1 MEKFAEKY
9 YGYLSKEDKLRAD
22 ELFKKGERMDQ
33 LIKEKILN
41 LNISNSEDC
50 QKAIDFANM
59 SYDSRYKIFSKLNDM
74 FISTVNKKVSEGT
87 IPESEVFGLNS
98 VLGKRSQEKEEFL
111 NLKNRYFRAITEKL
125 KAQNNSVETAKSL
138 SSSIDKPSSSMVTDT
153 DFSSLADP
161 SSLPDP
167 APISNEIVN
176 FILDLL
182 S

>member
-74 FISTVNKKVSEGT
+74 FISTVNKKASEGT
-87 IPESEVFGLNS
+87 IPESEFFGLNS

-111 NLKNRYFRAITEKL
+111 SLKNRYFKAITEKL

-138 SSSIDKPSSSMVTDT
+138 SPSIDKPSSSMVTDT
-153 DFSSLADP
+153 DFSLADP

-167 APISNEIVN
+167 APISLEIVN